1 LWRIIE
7 RVPISSYV
15 QWLRSHVGQAPVLL
29 ASASV
34 LIFDEQHRL
43 LIVRPHGSETWVS
56 PGGAVDPGESP
67 VDAAIREAHE
77 ETGLHIEV
85 TGVFGV
91 FGGPDF
97 RVSYPNGD
105 VADYIMTSYTA
116 RVVSGELEPLDGE
129 IAEMRWVTRE
139 ELAQANLSHW
149 ARLVL
154 PHAFDEQPDRWW
166 MRPSTT

>member
-1 LWRIIE
+1 M
-7 RVPISSYV
+7 PISPYV
-15 QWLRSHVGQAPVLL
+15 KWLRSHVGVAPVLL

-34 LIFDEQHRL
+34 LIFDDLGRL
-43 LIVRPHGSETWVS
+43 LIVRPDGYETWVA

-77 ETGLHIEV
+77 ETGLHIEI
-85 TGVFGV
+85 TGIFGV

-105 VADYIMTSYTA
+105 VVDYVMTTYTA
-116 RVVSGELEPLDGE
+116 RVVSGTLHALDGE
-129 IAEMRWVTRE
+129 IAEMRWVTRD
-139 ELAQANLSHW
+139 ELIAANLSHW

-154 PHAFDEQPDRWW
+154 PHAFDEPGCDRWW
-166 MRPSTT
+166 MRPSAK